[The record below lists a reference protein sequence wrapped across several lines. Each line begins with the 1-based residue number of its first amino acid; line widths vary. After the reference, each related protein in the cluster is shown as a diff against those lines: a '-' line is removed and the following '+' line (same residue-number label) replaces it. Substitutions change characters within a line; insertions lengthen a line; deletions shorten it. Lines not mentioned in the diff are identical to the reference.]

1 MRNFRESNIEL
12 SELHSYLKHTKMNQN
27 NYCVIMAGGVGSRF
41 WPLSKQKSP
50 KQFLDILGIGKTLI
64 QMTFDRFS
72 SVCPAENY
80 YIVTNEQYKDLVLEQ
95 LPQLKPEQVLLEPI
109 MRNTAPCIAYANY
122 KIKQRDENA
131 RIIVSPADHLIT
143 NENDFLNVI
152 SQGLDYVTGNNK
164 LLTLGLKPN
173 RPETGYGYIQV
184 ENKDI
189 DLGISKVKTFTEK
202 PNIDLAKVFLD
213 SGDFY
218 WNSGIFI
225 WSLSAIDSAFKSY
238 LPDVDNLF
246 TSGESVFDANTET
259 QFIGKIY
266 PECPNISIDYGILE
280 KSDQVYVFCSDFGWS
295 DLGTWGSLYDRSDKD
310 ESGNAIQGDNV
321 MLYDSENCLIN
332 VPKEKLVVIQGASN
346 YIIVDSKDTLLICKK
361 ENEQDIKT
369 FVGDVKVSKNKKFI

>member
-1 MRNFRESNIEL
+1 
-12 SELHSYLKHTKMNQN
+12 MNSN

-50 KQFLDILGIGKTLI
+50 KQFLDILGTGKTLI
-64 QMTFDRFS
+64 QMTFERFS
-72 SVCPAENY
+72 SICPAENY
-80 YIVTNEQYKDLVLEQ
+80 YIVTNEQYKDLVLKQ
-95 LPQLKPEQVLLEPI
+95 LPQLKADQILLEPL

-122 KIKQRDENA
+122 KIKQRDANA

-143 NENDFLNVI
+143 NETEFVNVI
-152 SQGLDYVTGNNK
+152 NEGLNYVDQTDK

-184 ENKDI
+184 EKKAA

-202 PNIDLAKVFLD
+202 PNLDLANVFIK

-225 WSLSAIDSAFKSY
+225 WSLSAIDSAFKTY
-238 LPDVDNLF
+238 LPDIDNLF
-246 TSGESVFDANTET
+246 SLGTNSLNEASERK
-259 QFIGKIY
+259 FINKIY
-266 PECPNISIDYGILE
+266 PECPNISIDYGVLE
-280 KSDQVYVFCSDFGWS
+280 KSDKVYVFCSDFGWS

-310 ESGNAIQGDNV
+310 EAGNAIQGDNV

-332 VPKEKLVVIQGASN
+332 VPKEKLVVVQGIHD
-346 YIIVDSKDTLLICKK
+346 YIIVDSQDTLLICKK

-369 FVGDVKVSKNKKFI
+369 FVGDVKVLKNNKFI